1 MPKCWSNDAAI
12 VDVLYV
18 CFIASFMQIQIQMLE
33 LELTLNLLL
42 AFVVLAARSESVVR
56 STMKLRD

>member
-1 MPKCWSNDAAI
+1 M
-12 VDVLYV
+12 LQLLMFTM
-18 CFIASFMQIQIQMLE
+18 CFIASVMQIQMLE

-42 AFVVLAARSESVVR
+42 AFVVLAARSEPVVR